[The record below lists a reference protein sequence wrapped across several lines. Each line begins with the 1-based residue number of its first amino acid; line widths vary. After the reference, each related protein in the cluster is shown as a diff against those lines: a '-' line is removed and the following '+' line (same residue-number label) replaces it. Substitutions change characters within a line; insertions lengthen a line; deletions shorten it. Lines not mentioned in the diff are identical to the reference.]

1 MLNVV
6 KGKSRAIEKAE
17 RKENSLYLYS
27 EAGIHRIEPKN
38 DAVIRVTYTQR
49 EEFSNTEKPG
59 VLLRTVF
66 PDWDYMETDTEIWRN
81 LRFTDWKHKA
91 AGSRRYIPRMGIKR

>member
-17 RKENSLYLYS
+17 RKENTLYLYS

-49 EEFSNTEKPG
+49 
-59 VLLRTVF
+59 
-66 PDWDYMETDTEIWRN
+66 
-81 LRFTDWKHKA
+81 
-91 AGSRRYIPRMGIKR
+91 